1 MACGRRR
8 PPGAAVVTHSPELED
23 ASFRCQLPKLYS
35 GVNIK
40 GREGGKVYEEA
51 GRSRGEKGW
60 SVGAEEGRSRGEEK
74 DDAVSARK
82 KGGEGKDAV

>member
-1 MACGRRR
+1 
-8 PPGAAVVTHSPELED
+8 
-23 ASFRCQLPKLYS
+23 
-35 GVNIK
+35 
-40 GREGGKVYEEA
+40 VYEEA
-51 GRSRGEKGW
+51 GRSGGEKGW